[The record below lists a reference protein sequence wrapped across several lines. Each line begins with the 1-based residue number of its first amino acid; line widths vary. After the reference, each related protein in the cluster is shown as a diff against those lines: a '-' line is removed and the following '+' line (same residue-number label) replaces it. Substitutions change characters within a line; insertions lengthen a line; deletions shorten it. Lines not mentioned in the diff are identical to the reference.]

1 MIFRRE
7 YFFLLLLVSS
17 IFLSGCST
25 VANKV
30 AHDPWEGFNR
40 QVYAFNDTLDIYALK
55 PAAKGYK
62 AITPDIV
69 ETGVSNFFANLGDVR
84 NFLNNLLQLKFVPAG
99 IDLSRIAF
107 NTTMGLGGLVD
118 VATPL
123 GYPKNNEDFGQTLG
137 VWGLGSGPYV
147 VIPFLG
153 PSTLRDTSGLPVDW
167 VVSPI
172 RYVKSNTDQLGLT
185 VVGIISAR
193 AGLLKAS
200 DIRDT
205 AALDPYIFTREA
217 ILQRRVSLVNDG
229 QTPANAGENEE
240 FDEDELLDDD

>member
-7 YFFLLLLVSS
+7 HFSLLLLVPS

-30 AHDPWEGFNR
+30 PHDPWEGFNR
-40 QVYAFNDTLDIYALK
+40 QVYVFNDTLDIYALK

-62 AITPDIV
+62 AVTPDIV
-69 ETGVSNFFANLGDVR
+69 ETGVRNFFANLGDVR
-84 NFLNNLLQLKFVPAG
+84 NFVNNLLQLKFVPAG

-107 NTTMGLGGLVD
+107 NTTMGLGGLID

-123 GYPKNNEDFGQTLG
+123 GYPRSNEDFGQTLG
-137 VWGLGSGPYV
+137 TWGLGSGPYV
-147 VIPFLG
+147 VMPFLG
-153 PSTLRDTSGLPVDW
+153 PSTLRDVSGLPVDW
-167 VVSPI
+167 VASPV
-172 RYVKSNTDQLGLT
+172 RYVESNSDQWALVLLDT
-185 VVGIISAR
+185 VSLR
-193 AGLLKAS
+193 AELLKAS
-200 DIRDT
+200 SIRDT

-217 ILQRRVSLVNDG
+217 FLQRRVSLVNDG
-229 QTPANAGENEE
+229 QTAANVGENEE

>member
-7 YFFLLLLVSS
+7 HFSLLLLVPS

-40 QVYAFNDTLDIYALK
+40 QVYAFNDTLDVYALK

-69 ETGVSNFFANLGDVR
+69 EAGVSNFFANLGDVR
-84 NFLNNLLQLKFVPAG
+84 NFVNNLLQLKFVPAG

-107 NTTMGLGGLVD
+107 NTTIGLGGLID

-123 GYPKNNEDFGQTLG
+123 GYPKSNEDFGQTLG
-137 VWGLGSGPYV
+137 TWGLGSGPYV
-147 VIPFLG
+147 VMPFLG
-153 PSTLRDTSGLPVDW
+153 PSTLRDVSGLPVDW
-167 VVSPI
+167 VASPV
-172 RYVKSNTDQLGLT
+172 RYVESNSDQWALVLLDT
-185 VVGIISAR
+185 VSLR
-193 AGLLKAS
+193 AELLKAS
-200 DIRDT
+200 SIRDT

-217 ILQRRVSLVNDG
+217 FLQRRVSLVNDG
-229 QTPANAGENEE
+229 EIPVNEDDSE
-240 FDEDELLDDD
+240 AFDEDELLDDE